1 MTIKTLF
8 RNIFFCFFQ
17 NLSWFADHRPPGKYF
32 VTLFRCTILIHFFFV
47 LLGPPGP
54 PGLWK
59 KRFRGFLKLFLF
71 IFAIKSNR
79 KLGERKQKK
88 KISTRVGNIYA
99 NGFDESIIS
108 ITQLLHFLST
118 DSANLFP
125 NSWWCHNK
133 SSYFQICLKGG
144 CVTDSSR
151 YLLCFASWFTRRLQL
166 LNDFRP
172 SRTWLQRPSRWI
184 LTSFRLRL
192 HVSHH
197 LSCLHVTVFCIVT
210 N

>member
-1 MTIKTLF
+1 MHDFNSLL
-8 RNIFFCFFQ
+8 FCFIRTSRPTRFVEKEI
-17 NLSWFADHRPPGKYF
+17 SWFFKAFLIYF
-32 VTLFRCTILIHFFFV
+32 CH
-47 LLGPPGP
+47 
-54 PGLWK
+54 K
-59 KRFRGFLKLFLF
+59 
-71 IFAIKSNR
+71 IKSQIR
-79 KLGERKQKK
+79 WEKAKKK